1 MNGIHSI
8 RIKTSVS
15 LVNPGG
21 LLVFVPGRRY
31 LKKAGCGIRLTA
43 RMSDIYDYIEE
54 KGDRTFSEEA
64 FNEVDAL
71 VFAWLSYFEIEKL
84 EEAGVECRGM
94 RLPELVS
101 RAEET
106 LGEFKKPDI
115 LNKLVSAVTG
125 AWMLGKAAQKRRYS
139 DVVIGDYSTLFDPE
153 NSIQFSATSYDIGR
167 NTWVIAYRGTDTSVA
182 GWKEDCLTSFSQ
194 VVPSQELALE
204 FLESCHAPRRRII
217 LTGHSKGGNL
227 AIYAAAKSHAKNIHK
242 VKDIYNFDGPGF
254 CFDIRK
260 TRNYPKIKNHI
271 HSFIPGSSIVGMLL
285 NHMDDYTIVASSNVG
300 IMQHYAFYWKIE
312 DGKFVTQDK
321 LSASSRSMERA
332 VKQWLRGLSFEKRRA
347 FVETVFSVFED
358 AGIEDFS
365 SLSAVGFGKMKE
377 IFFQMK
383 NMDEQTRKMAR
394 SFFRALV
401 KAYKRELK
409 ASAVETYDKVKD
421 MVVDTYGKVVEKT
434 IDAVGN
440 TPLI

>member
-1 MNGIHSI
+1 
-8 RIKTSVS
+8 
-15 LVNPGG
+15 
-21 LLVFVPGRRY
+21 
-31 LKKAGCGIRLTA
+31 
-43 RMSDIYDYIEE
+43 MSDIYGYIEE
-54 KGDRTFSEEA
+54 KGERTFSEEA

-71 VFAWLSYFEIEKL
+71 VFAWLSYFGIEKM
-84 EEAGVECRGM
+84 EEAGVQCRA
-94 RLPELVS
+94 LKLSELVL

-139 DVVIGDYSTLFDPE
+139 DVVIGDFKSVFDPD

-167 NTWVIAYRGTDTSVA
+167 NTWVVAYRGTDTSVA
-182 GWKEDCLTSFSQ
+182 GWKEDCLTSFSM
-194 VVPSQELALE
+194 VVPSQELALQ
-204 FLESCHAPRRRII
+204 FLESCHAPRRKIM

-227 AIYAAAKSHAKNIHK
+227 AIYAAVKSGYRNIDK
-242 VKDIYNFDGPGF
+242 VKAVYNFDGPGF
-254 CFDIRK
+254 CYDIRK
-260 TRNYPKIKNHI
+260 TRNFPKIKDRI

-285 NHMDDYTIVASSNVG
+285 HHMDDYTIVASSNVG

-321 LSASSRSMERA
+321 LSTSSRTLAKAIR
-332 VKQWLRGLSFEKRRA
+332 QWLKGLSFEKRKA

-409 ASAVETYDKVKD
+409 VTAVETYDKMKD
-421 MVVDTYGKVVEKT
+421 IVADTYDKVVEKT

-440 TPLI
+440 SPLL